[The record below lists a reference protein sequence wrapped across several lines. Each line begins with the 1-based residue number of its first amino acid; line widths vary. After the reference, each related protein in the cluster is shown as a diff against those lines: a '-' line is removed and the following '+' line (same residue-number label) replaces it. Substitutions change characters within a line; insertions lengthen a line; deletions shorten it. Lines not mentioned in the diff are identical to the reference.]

1 MFKRWFSVLVL
12 AFCAQALQGV
22 HAADRGISED
32 GFWPIGGIQ
41 QWITIRGQD
50 RGNPVVLV
58 VHGGPGNPLSPYAD
72 AMYAGWTKDFTV
84 VHWDQRGAGKT
95 FGRNPATAES
105 TLTLGLMAS
114 DGIEVAEFLRRHLNQ
129 PKIILMGN
137 SWGSI
142 LAVHMAKRR
151 PDLFYAYVG
160 TSQYVSRQAN
170 EAASYSQ
177 TLALAKQADDKKT
190 VAALEAIGPPPRTNP
205 RAFGVLR
212 RAIRA
217 YEAKVSTPAPP
228 NWWAPA
234 SPYATAPAL
243 ADTEAGEDYS
253 FVQFVGM
260 QGDGMLSHVNLP
272 GMGLRFDVP
281 VYLVQGKEDLL
292 TPIAV
297 TQPYFDNLQAPDK
310 AMVVVPNAGHG
321 PNEAVLAA
329 EFRLLMERVRPV
341 AK

>member
-1 MFKRWFSVLVL
+1 MLKKWFSVLVL
-12 AFCAQALQGV
+12 AFCVLGAN
-22 HAADRGISED
+22 AADRGISED
-32 GFWPIGGIQ
+32 GFQSIGGIE
-41 QWITIRGQD
+41 QWITIRGED
-50 RGNPVVLV
+50 RANPVVLV
-58 VHGGPGNPLSPYAD
+58 VHGGPGNPLSPYSD
-72 AMYAGWTKDFTV
+72 AMYAAWAKDFTI

-95 FGRNPATAES
+95 FGRTPSTAES
-105 TLTLGLMAS
+105 ALTLDLMAS
-114 DGIEVAEFLRRHLNQ
+114 DGVEVAEFLRRHLTQ
-129 PKIILMGN
+129 RKIILMGN

-160 TSQYVSRQAN
+160 TSQFVSRTAN

-177 TLALAKQADDKKT
+177 TLAIAKQADDAKT

-212 RAIRA
+212 RAIRV
-217 YEAKVSTPAPP
+217 YEGKVTTPAPAS
-228 NWWAPA
+228 WWAPA
-234 SPYATAPAL
+234 PQYATAAAL
-243 ADTEAGEDYS
+243 ADAEAGEDYS

-260 QGDGMLSHVNLP
+260 KGDGMLSHVDLP
-272 GMGLRFDVP
+272 GMGLRFEIP

-292 TPIAV
+292 TPLSV
-297 TQPYFDNLQAPDK
+297 TQPYFDSLQAPDK
-310 AMVVVPNAGHG
+310 AMVIVPQAGHG

-329 EFRLLMERVRPV
+329 EYRLLMERVRPA